1 MIPVQSTTPN
11 LHLESEFQLQHE
23 TKTFIHLLLSQQNDV
38 PVSTSEVH
46 WYKNHY
52 CHGGGGFDDIL
63 WSSTNGA
70 NMLAECIQILQSNFD
85 SDKWG
90 TGIRMEKELMLQN
103 LLKSADCNIDSF
115 NNSYEHLETLQ
126 IVGITR
132 LIQILL
138 HKGVQLFQSQ
148 TPNVNSNCSMA
159 LNPSMAIN
167 TAGTLI
173 NNLTKKLC
181 DAIKCIDRSN
191 NNFISQ
197 SAQFYLT
204 LLSRPINHIACKTK
218 ILANV
223 WRSICD
229 LAVTLNKWRLQ
240 ITTSILSDIVR
251 YLIQYLD
258 EGNKF
263 LLQIISNLRS
273 TVIDQNNMTCSD
285 IVNTAAIQQL
295 AKLHKFFLLRL
306 HQVITITTDG
316 FESGIIDSNTH
327 ILNHLV
333 QFKGLIAMVSIMSE
347 QLDSPRNEWEG
358 QIQPLFQI
366 IPKVDQSIEKL
377 LFATPSSGHGK
388 IINQLNLTML
398 IAMDDE
404 KAMSTENGVAVHQHL
419 IDSFWLG
426 KLQVLT
432 TTLKGILGMIQ
443 DCNDNM
449 DVLVSICE
457 RLLNQILPNC
467 HGWLTIQTS
476 KVMFDTNCRTTTNAI
491 LISDSIHTIVDCLLL
506 LKSFEIAAQNGC
518 RSKVDWYLVYWLSP
532 CPTSCRK
539 ADKIYAHSFTRELT
553 LGVVYS
559 YIIRLAIH
567 CEQKQSFSIIRTL
580 GKLAFDPRTEKK
592 HRANICIMLFR
603 LLTLCE
609 SLVGVDEKYKISL
622 VKVVHQTELL
632 LTKKFLYFLH
642 GIFDDKQNEKGQ
654 KRKLDDDFA
663 SVFVSYDGFEV
674 VIPLLEVIA
683 SRESFWSVHDR
694 KLLTL
699 FFRLLQLKDSEDQ
712 SLLLKLF
719 DNNPCLVQ
727 LTTVILRG
735 ALLLKLDF
743 DSDLNI
749 QNLQEFIV
757 LGMVNLCSYHEGNQ
771 TMPTALVECLDEV
784 IVMSTKGL
792 SSNLWLS
799 LMQILSYF
807 SAQNKQEHQSSIQN
821 KFSMAR
827 ILSKVPLAITNDV
840 PDQLLSVRFFVYF
853 FIGTMNQEC
862 TSSHFMYIRSQQKVF
877 ISKFHIIIQI
887 NGNKYPN
894 SSYVRN
900 GNFRQILTCKSSSYP
915 SKMRPTTCTSL
926 FTMSSTKFCI

>member
-1 MIPVQSTTPN
+1 MVAVQSTTPN
-11 LHLESEFQLQHE
+11 LHLESQSQLQHE

-38 PVSTSEVH
+38 PVSASEAEVH

-52 CHGGGGFDDIL
+52 CHGGGARFDDIL
-63 WSSTNGA
+63 WSSSNGP
-70 NMLAECIQILQSNFD
+70 NMLAECIQIFQSNFD

-90 TGIRMEKELMLQN
+90 TGIRMETESILQN

-115 NNSYEHLETLQ
+115 KCSYEHLETLQ

-148 TPNVNSNCSMA
+148 TSNVNNNGSMA
-159 LNPSMAIN
+159 LNPSMAID

-181 DAIKCIDRSN
+181 DAIKYVDRSN
-191 NNFISQ
+191 INFINQ

-204 LLSRPINHIACKTK
+204 LLSKPINHIACKTK

-229 LAVTLNKWRLQ
+229 IAVTLNKSRLQ
-240 ITTSILSDIVR
+240 ITKSILTDVVR
-251 YLIQYLD
+251 HLIRYLD

-263 LLQIISNLRS
+263 LLQIISNLRL
-273 TVIDQNNMTCSD
+273 TVMDQNNMICSD

-316 FESGIIDSNTH
+316 CESGMIDSNTH

-333 QFKGLIAMVSIMSE
+333 QFKGLIAMVSIISE
-347 QLDSPRNEWEG
+347 QLDIPRNEWER

-366 IPKVDQSIEKL
+366 IPKVDQSVEKL
-377 LFATPSSGHGK
+377 LFTTSLSGHSK

-398 IAMDDE
+398 IAMDYE
-404 KAMSTENGVAVHQHL
+404 KAVSTENGVVVHQNL

-432 TTLKGILGMIQ
+432 TTLKSILDTIQ
-443 DCNDNM
+443 DFNRNM
-449 DVLVSICE
+449 DILLSIFE

-476 KVMFDTNCRTTTNAI
+476 KVIFDTNRRTTTNTN
-491 LISDSIHTIVDCLLL
+491 LISDCIHTIVDCVLL
-506 LKSFEIAAQNGC
+506 LKRFEIAAQNRC
-518 RSKVDWYLVYWLSP
+518 RSKVDWYIVSLLSP
-532 CPTSCRK
+532 YPTSCRK
-539 ADKIYAHSFTRELT
+539 ADKIHVHSFNRELT

-559 YIIRLAIH
+559 YIIRLAIN

-592 HRANICIMLFR
+592 HRTNICILLFR
-603 LLTLCE
+603 ILTLCE
-609 SLVGVDEKYKISL
+609 SLMGVDEKHKISL

-632 LTKKFLYFLH
+632 LTKQFLCLLC
-642 GIFDDKQNEKGQ
+642 GIIDDKRNEKGQ
-654 KRKLDDDFA
+654 KRKFDDDFA
-663 SVFVSYDGFEV
+663 SIFVTYDGFEV

-683 SRESFWSVHDR
+683 SRESFWSVGDR
-694 KLLTL
+694 KVLTL
-699 FFRLLQLKDSEDQ
+699 FFRLLQLKDSVDQ

-743 DSDLNI
+743 DSNLNI
-749 QNLQEFIV
+749 QSLQEFIV

-771 TMPTALVECLDEV
+771 TVPTVLIDCLDEA
-784 IVMSTKGL
+784 IVMSTKGF
-792 SSNLWLS
+792 SSDLWLS
-799 LMQILSYF
+799 LMRILSYF
-807 SAQNKQEHQSSIQN
+807 SAHNKHEHQSSIQN
-821 KFSMAR
+821 KFSIAR
-827 ILSKVPLAITNDV
+827 ILSKVSLAVTNDV
-840 PDQLLSVRFFVYF
+840 PDQLLSVRFF
-853 FIGTMNQEC
+853 C
-862 TSSHFMYIRSQQKVF
+862 
-877 ISKFHIIIQI
+877 
-887 NGNKYPN
+887 
-894 SSYVRN
+894 
-900 GNFRQILTCKSSSYP
+900 
-915 SKMRPTTCTSL
+915 L
-926 FTMSSTKFCI
+926 FLHRIYE